1 MHAAGSRE
9 ASQSRA
15 SREIRDGKDLLG
27 HPCLLPLLVPLE
39 FLCLAAIF
47 KCLPDYY
54 THSFPSNALPEEKIF
69 FHNPEFLNIHRE
81 YIKKDG
87 RKMKE
92 SEALNAEAH
101 TCLVLMRLPP
111 LPRGPSTK
119 IRMHRVPNVI

>member
-1 MHAAGSRE
+1 MHTAGSRE

-27 HPCLLPLLVPLE
+27 HSCSLLLLVLLE

-54 THSFPSNALPEEKIF
+54 TYSFPSNALPEDKIF
-69 FHNPEFLNIHRE
+69 LHNTEFLNIHRE

-87 RKMKE
+87 KE
-92 SEALNAEAH
+92 DERE
-101 TCLVLMRLPP
+101 
-111 LPRGPSTK
+111 RGPECRST
-119 IRMHRVPNVI
+119 HLFGAH